1 MAIIHKTTLIPSKL
15 ELLTA
20 WLPAQPWYLDRGR
33 APELAKAGGFRL
45 DDPAGEVGIE
55 FMVVTDGQ
63 GDEAAAYLVPMTY
76 RASALPGADN
86 ALIGTTE
93 HGVLGHRWIY
103 DGTHD
108 PVLVTE
114 LVALIQGE
122 AEAQAQSVNN
132 TPDPTV
138 TGLPVVGGYVTAIES
153 EIAGNGPSG
162 TDLRVESADA
172 DGNRR
177 GRLLIRVSRV
187 LPPDGA
193 TPDGAAP
200 DVAAPDVAAPSGEAG
215 QPCLFAPWQLPDG
228 TRVRGT
234 LATAQYAQTPAQ

>member
-1 MAIIHKTTLIPSKL
+1 
-15 ELLTA
+15 
-20 WLPAQPWYLDRGR
+20 
-33 APELAKAGGFRL
+33 
-45 DDPAGEVGIE
+45 
-55 FMVVTDGQ
+55 
-63 GDEAAAYLVPMTY
+63 MTY

-108 PVLVTE
+108 PVLVTQ

-138 TGLPVVGGYVTAIES
+138 TGLPVVGGHVTAIES
-153 EIAGNGPSG
+153 EIAENGPSG

-177 GRLLIRVSRV
+177 GRLLIRVSRA
-187 LPPDGA
+187 LP
-193 TPDGAAP
+193 PDGAAP
-200 DVAAPDVAAPSGEAG
+200 DGAAPDGAAPDGAAPSGEAG
-215 QPCLFAPWQLPDG
+215 QPCLFAAWQLPDG